1 MYLASALIKFIWSS
15 STGTNPLHGT
25 AHANHLHGH
34 GHVHGLLST
43 EGVVG
48 SAAGILGLG
57 GLTDLSKVPMP
68 GLDCRVVASPFS
80 SCDNSASMEPSNSDD
95 DQVSDLRHISDMK
108 NFRHYSF
115 LLILLSLN

>member
-1 MYLASALIKFIWSS
+1 MFQSLYLASALIKFIWSS
-15 STGTNPLHGT
+15 SSGTNPLHGT
-25 AHANHLHGH
+25 SHVGHLHGHNH

-43 EGVVG
+43 DGVVG
-48 SAAGILGLG
+48 SAAGLLGLG

-95 DQVSDLRHISDMK
+95 DQVSR
-108 NFRHYSF
+108 
-115 LLILLSLN
+115 

>member
-1 MYLASALIKFIWSS
+1 MNFVLALFQSLYLASALIKFIWSS
-15 STGTNPLHGT
+15 STGTNPLHGA
-25 AHANHLHGH
+25 AHVGHLHGHGHNH

-43 EGVVG
+43 DGVVG
-48 SAAGILGLG
+48 SAAGLLGLG

-95 DQVSDLRHISDMK
+95 DQVDNI
-108 NFRHYSF
+108 
-115 LLILLSLN
+115 